1 MKRIM
6 GIYSK
11 TEAISG
17 AFFLALCL
25 AFAPFDQL
33 AAQTKPKTVFVG
45 HGVDLESL
53 NPYWHNTTANYAVWR
68 HFLEPLAEY
77 DFAKRKYTGILAES
91 WSGNE
96 KGWTFKLHRNVKFH
110 NGAEM
115 TASDVIYSLKRS
127 IDSKLSRQVN
137 LARIIQSIQASDPHT
152 VVITTTKP
160 VVSLLDYLDNAYIL
174 SERAAKES
182 GDEATFGKKP
192 IGTGPFKFVEW
203 VRGERV
209 VAEKNSQYWRGA
221 PKIDRIV
228 WKPVAEDAARLAL
241 LESGQAD
248 LIANVPPHETARL
261 KANSN
266 LRLEEVRSARI
277 IFLLLDPAHKP
288 LDNKLVRQAI
298 HYAIDKDA
306 LVKYV
311 LDGKAHR
318 LDGILGPHGFGED
331 PSFKPYS
338 YDPQKAKELLAAA
351 GFANGFEID
360 FYTSTGRYTKDREI
374 AQAIAGQ
381 LAKVGIKTRFHTP
394 EWGIFNDLHRS
405 GKCPICFRGRGTVVD
420 PDDFFN
426 EYFETGVS
434 KRLSYSNPKF
444 DRLIQQQRQI
454 FDLEK
459 REPILQSAIK
469 ILLDDAPI
477 VPLYNPID
485 IYAVKRRLVWKP
497 SAKDYINVAE
507 ADLAEK

>member
-1 MKRIM
+1 MTVFAKMRSTQLIASFAVCFAL
-6 GIYSK
+6 ISASK
-11 TEAISG
+11 V
-17 AFFLALCL
+17 
-25 AFAPFDQL
+25 FAQSK
-33 AAQTKPKTVFVG
+33 AKTVFIA

-77 DFAKRKYTGILAES
+77 DFAKKKYLGVLAES
-91 WSGNE
+91 WTGNE

-115 TASDVIYSLKRS
+115 TAADVIYSLKRS
-127 IDSKLSRQVN
+127 MDPKFSRQLTLSR
-137 LARIIQSIQASDPHT
+137 AIQSMQAPDPYT
-152 VVITTTKP
+152 LVVTTAKP
-160 VVSLLDYLDNAYIL
+160 VVSFLDYLDNTYIL
-174 SERAAKES
+174 SESAAKES
-182 GDEATFGKKP
+182 GDEATLGRKP
-192 IGTGPFKFVEW
+192 VGTGPFKFVEW
-203 VRGERV
+203 VRGDRV
-209 VAEKNSQYWRGA
+209 VAEKNPQYWRGA
-221 PKIDRIV
+221 SKIDRII

-248 LIANVPPHETARL
+248 LIANVPPHETDRFKNNPA
-261 KANSN
+261 
-266 LRLEEVRSARI
+266 LRTEEVRSARI

-298 HYAIDKDA
+298 HYALDKDA

-311 LDGKAHR
+311 LDGKAFR

-331 PSFKPYS
+331 PSFKPFS
-338 YDPQKAKELLAAA
+338 YNPQKARELLLAA

-360 FYTSTGRYTKDREI
+360 FFTSTGRYTKDREI

-381 LAKVGIKTRFHTP
+381 LAKVGIKARLHTP
-394 EWGIFNDLHRS
+394 EWGIFNDLHRA

-444 DRLIQQQRQI
+444 DRLLQQQRQI
-454 FDLEK
+454 FDADK
-459 REPILQSAIK
+459 REQVLQAAIK
-469 ILLDDAPI
+469 ILLEDAPI

-485 IYAVKRRLVWKP
+485 IYGAKRRLIWKP
-497 SAKDYINVAE
+497 SPKDYINVAD
-507 ADLAEK
+507 ADLADK

>member
-1 MKRIM
+1 MRTH
-6 GIYSK
+6 SN
-11 TEAISG
+11 TRAISS

-68 HFLEPLAEY
+68 HFLEPLVEY

-91 WSGNE
+91 WSGSE

-115 TASDVIYSLKRS
+115 TAGDVIYSLKRS

-137 LARIIQSIQASDPHT
+137 LARIIQSIQAPDPYT
-152 VVITTTKP
+152 VAITTTKP
-160 VVSLLDYLDNAYIL
+160 VVSLLEYLDNAYIL
-174 SERAAKES
+174 SEAAAKES

-266 LRLEEVRSARI
+266 VRLEEVRSARI

-338 YDPQKAKELLAAA
+338 YNPQKAKDLLAAA

-444 DRLIQQQRQI
+444 DRSIQQQRQI
-454 FDLEK
+454 FDFEK
-459 REPILQSAIK
+459 REPILQAAIK

-497 SAKDYINVAE
+497 SAKDYINVAD

>member
-1 MKRIM
+1 MSVLSRAAATSLTVFFAAYL
-6 GIYSK
+6 GFLPASK
-11 TEAISG
+11 
-17 AFFLALCL
+17 
-25 AFAPFDQL
+25 L
-33 AAQTKPKTVFVG
+33 AAQTKGKTVVVG

-77 DFAKRKYTGILAES
+77 DFVKKRYVGVLAES
-91 WSGNE
+91 WSGTE
-96 KGWTFKLHRNVKFH
+96 KGWTFRLHKNVKFH
-110 NGAEM
+110 NGVEM
-115 TASDVIYSLKRS
+115 TAADVIYSLKRS
-127 IDSKLSRQVN
+127 IDPKLSRQIN
-137 LARIIQSIQASDPHT
+137 LARSIQSIQAPDPYT
-152 VVITTTKP
+152 VVVTTTKP

-174 SERAAKES
+174 SEAAAKES

-192 IGTGPFKFVEW
+192 AGTGPFKFVEW

-209 VAEKNSQYWRGA
+209 VAEKNPQYWRGA
-221 PKIDRIV
+221 AKVDRII

-248 LIANVPPHETARL
+248 LIANVPPHETDRL
-261 KANSN
+261 RGNSTV
-266 LRLEEVRSARI
+266 RLEETRSARI

-298 HYAIDKDA
+298 HYALDKDA
-306 LVKYV
+306 LIKYV
-311 LDGKAHR
+311 LDGKAYR

-338 YDPQKAKELLAAA
+338 YNPQKAKELLTAA

-394 EWGIFNDLHRS
+394 EWGIFNDLHRA

-434 KRLSYSNPKF
+434 KRLSYSNAQF

-459 REPILQSAIK
+459 RAPILQTAIK

-485 IYAVKRRLVWKP
+485 IYAAKRRLVWKP
-497 SAKDYINVAE
+497 SPKDYINVAD
-507 ADLAEK
+507 ADLLEK

>member
-1 MKRIM
+1 MTISSRAR
-6 GIYSK
+6 
-11 TEAISG
+11 AISIIVSFFAIYL
-17 AFFLALCL
+17 AFFPAHK
-25 AFAPFDQL
+25 L
-33 AAQTKPKTVFVG
+33 AAQAKGKTVVVG

-77 DFAKRKYTGILAES
+77 DFVKKRYVGVLAES
-91 WSGNE
+91 WSGTE
-96 KGWTFKLHRNVKFH
+96 KGWTFRLHKNVKFH
-110 NGAEM
+110 NGVEM
-115 TASDVIYSLKRS
+115 TAADVIYSLKRS
-127 IDSKLSRQVN
+127 IDPKLSRQIN
-137 LARIIQSIQASDPHT
+137 LARSIQSMQAPDPYT

-160 VVSLLDYLDNAYIL
+160 VVSLLEYFDNVYIL
-174 SERAAKES
+174 SEAAAKES

-192 IGTGPFKFVEW
+192 AGTGPFKFVEW

-209 VAEKNSQYWRGA
+209 VAEKNPQYWRGA
-221 PKIDRIV
+221 PKIDRII

-248 LIANVPPHETARL
+248 LIANVPPHETDRL
-261 KANSN
+261 RGNSTV
-266 LRLEEVRSARI
+266 RLEEARSARI

-298 HYAIDKDA
+298 HYALDKDA
-306 LVKYV
+306 LIKYV
-311 LDGKAHR
+311 LDGKAYR

-338 YDPQKAKELLAAA
+338 YNPQKAKELLTAA

-394 EWGIFNDLHRS
+394 EWGIFNDLHRA

-434 KRLSYSNPKF
+434 KRLSYSNAKF

-459 REPILQSAIK
+459 RAPILQAAIK

-485 IYAVKRRLVWKP
+485 IYAAKRRLVWKP
-497 SAKDYINVAE
+497 SPKDYINVAD
-507 ADLAEK
+507 ADLLEK

>member
-1 MKRIM
+1 MQ
-6 GIYSK
+6 
-11 TEAISG
+11 
-17 AFFLALCL
+17 
-25 AFAPFDQL
+25 APD
-33 AAQTKPKTVFVG
+33 PYTV
-45 HGVDLESL
+45 
-53 NPYWHNTTANYAVWR
+53 A
-68 HFLEPLAEY
+68 
-77 DFAKRKYTGILAES
+77 
-91 WSGNE
+91 
-96 KGWTFKLHRNVKFH
+96 
-110 NGAEM
+110 
-115 TASDVIYSLKRS
+115 
-127 IDSKLSRQVN
+127 
-137 LARIIQSIQASDPHT
+137 
-152 VVITTTKP
+152 ITTTKP
-160 VVSLLDYLDNAYIL
+160 VVSLLEYLDNAYIL
-174 SERAAKES
+174 SEAAAKES

-209 VAEKNSQYWRGA
+209 VAEKNPQYWRGA
-221 PKIDRIV
+221 PKIDRII

-248 LIANVPPHETARL
+248 LIANVPPHETDRL
-261 KANSN
+261 KRNSTV
-266 LRLEEVRSARI
+266 RLEEVRSARI

-338 YDPQKAKELLAAA
+338 HNPQKAKELLAAA

-426 EYFETGVS
+426 EYFESGVS

-459 REPILQSAIK
+459 REPILQAAIK

-477 VPLYNPID
+477 IPLYNPID

-507 ADLAEK
+507 TDLTEK

>member
-1 MKRIM
+1 MRTH
-6 GIYSK
+6 SN
-11 TEAISG
+11 TRAISI

-68 HFLEPLAEY
+68 HFLEPLVEY

-91 WSGNE
+91 WSGSE

-115 TASDVIYSLKRS
+115 TAGDVIYSVKRS

-137 LARIIQSIQASDPHT
+137 LARIIQSIQAPDPYT
-152 VVITTTKP
+152 VAITTTKP
-160 VVSLLDYLDNAYIL
+160 VVSLLEYLDNAYIL
-174 SERAAKES
+174 SEAAAKES

-209 VAEKNSQYWRGA
+209 VAEKNPQYWRGA

-298 HYAIDKDA
+298 HYAIDRDA

-331 PSFKPYS
+331 VSFKPYS

-459 REPILQSAIK
+459 REPILQAAIK

>member
-1 MKRIM
+1 MPALSRAGPISLTVFFAT
-6 GIYSK
+6 YLAFLPASK
-11 TEAISG
+11 T
-17 AFFLALCL
+17 
-25 AFAPFDQL
+25 
-33 AAQTKPKTVFVG
+33 AAQIKGKTVVVG

-77 DFAKRKYTGILAES
+77 DFVKKRYVGVLAES
-91 WSGNE
+91 WSGTE
-96 KGWTFKLHRNVKFH
+96 KGWTFRLHKNVKFH
-110 NGAEM
+110 NGVEM
-115 TASDVIYSLKRS
+115 TAADVIYSLKRS
-127 IDSKLSRQVN
+127 MDRKLSRQIN
-137 LARIIQSIQASDPHT
+137 LARRIQSMQAPDPYT

-160 VVSLLDYLDNAYIL
+160 VVSLLEYLDNAYIL
-174 SERAAKES
+174 SEAAAKES

-192 IGTGPFKFVEW
+192 AGTGPFKFVEW

-209 VAEKNSQYWRGA
+209 VAERNPQYWRGV
-221 PKIDRIV
+221 PKVDRII

-248 LIANVPPHETARL
+248 LIANVPPHETDRL
-261 KANSN
+261 RGNSTV
-266 LRLEEVRSARI
+266 RLEEARSARI

-298 HYAIDKDA
+298 HYALDKNA
-306 LVKYV
+306 LIKYV
-311 LDGKAHR
+311 LDGKAYR

-338 YDPQKAKELLAAA
+338 YNPQRAKELLTAA

-381 LAKVGIKTRFHTP
+381 LAKVGIRTRFHTP
-394 EWGIFNDLHRS
+394 EWGIFNDLHRA

-434 KRLSYSNPKF
+434 KRLSYSNAKF

-459 REPILQSAIK
+459 RIPILQAAIK

-485 IYAVKRRLVWKP
+485 IYAAKRRLVWKP
-497 SAKDYINVAE
+497 SPKDYINVAN

>member
-1 MKRIM
+1 MRT
-6 GIYSK
+6 YSK

-25 AFAPFDQL
+25 AFVPLDQL

-91 WSGNE
+91 WSGSE

-137 LARIIQSIQASDPHT
+137 LARVIQSIQAPDPHT
-152 VVITTTKP
+152 VLVTTTKP

-192 IGTGPFKFVEW
+192 VGTGPFKFVEW

-209 VAEKNSQYWRGA
+209 VAEKNSQYWRRA
-221 PKIDRIV
+221 PKLDRIV

-261 KANSN
+261 KGNSAV
-266 LRLEEVRSARI
+266 RLEEVRSARI

-381 LAKVGIKTRFHTP
+381 LAKVGIRTRFHTP

-444 DRLIQQQRQI
+444 DRLLQQQRQI

-507 ADLAEK
+507 ADWAEK

>member
-1 MKRIM
+1 MPVLSR
-6 GIYSK
+6 
-11 TEAISG
+11 AG
-17 AFFLALCL
+17 AFSLTVFFATYLVFLP
-25 AFAPFDQL
+25 AFKL
-33 AAQTKPKTVFVG
+33 VAQTKGKTVVIG

-77 DFAKRKYTGILAES
+77 DFVKKRYVGALAES
-91 WSGNE
+91 WSGTE
-96 KGWTFKLHRNVKFH
+96 KGWTFRLHKNVKFH
-110 NGAEM
+110 NGVEM
-115 TASDVIYSLKRS
+115 TAADVIYSLKRS
-127 IDSKLSRQVN
+127 MDRKLSRQIN
-137 LARIIQSIQASDPHT
+137 LARRIQSMQAPDPYT
-152 VVITTTKP
+152 VVITTRKP
-160 VVSLLDYLDNAYIL
+160 VVSLLEYLDNAYIL
-174 SERAAKES
+174 SEAAAKES

-192 IGTGPFKFVEW
+192 AGTGPFKFVEW

-209 VAEKNSQYWRGA
+209 VAERNPQYWRGA
-221 PKIDRIV
+221 PKVDRII

-248 LIANVPPHETARL
+248 LIANVPPHETDRL
-261 KANSN
+261 RGNSTV
-266 LRLEEVRSARI
+266 RLEEARSARI

-298 HYAIDKDA
+298 HYALDKNA
-306 LVKYV
+306 LIKYV
-311 LDGKAHR
+311 LDGKAYR
-318 LDGILGPHGFGED
+318 LDGILGSHGFGED

-338 YDPQKAKELLAAA
+338 YNPQKAKELLTAA
-351 GFANGFEID
+351 GFANGLEID

-394 EWGIFNDLHRS
+394 EWGIFNDLHRA

-434 KRLSYSNPKF
+434 KRLSYSNAKF

-459 REPILQSAIK
+459 RIPILQAAIK

-485 IYAVKRRLVWKP
+485 IYAAKRRLVWKP
-497 SAKDYINVAE
+497 SPKDYINVAD
-507 ADLAEK
+507 ADLADK

>member
-1 MKRIM
+1 MKAGSQARAFNFIATFVAICFVLLP
-6 GIYSK
+6 GSK
-11 TEAISG
+11 LE
-17 AFFLALCL
+17 
-25 AFAPFDQL
+25 
-33 AAQTKPKTVFVG
+33 AQTKGKTVVVG

-68 HFLEPLAEY
+68 HFLEPLTEY
-77 DFAKRKYTGILAES
+77 DFVKKRYAGVLAES

-96 KGWTFKLHRNVKFH
+96 KGWTFKLHKNVKFH
-110 NGAEM
+110 NGLEM
-115 TASDVIYSLKRS
+115 TAADVIYSLKRS
-127 IDSKLSRQVN
+127 IDPKLSRQVSFG
-137 LARIIQSIQASDPHT
+137 RIIQSMQAPDPYT

-160 VVSLLDYLDNAYIL
+160 VVSILEYLDNAYIL
-174 SERAAKES
+174 SEAAAKES

-209 VAEKNSQYWRGA
+209 VADKNPQYWRGA
-221 PKIDRIV
+221 PKLDRII

-248 LIANVPPHETARL
+248 LIANVPPHETGRI
-261 KANSN
+261 KGNST
-266 LRLEEVRSARI
+266 LRLEEARSARI

-288 LDNKLVRQAI
+288 LDNKQVRQAI

-311 LDGKAHR
+311 LDGKAYR
-318 LDGILGPHGFGED
+318 LDTILGPHGFGED

-338 YDPQKAKELLAAA
+338 YNPQKAKDLLSAA
-351 GFANGFEID
+351 GFPNGFEID

-394 EWGIFNDLHRS
+394 EWGIFNDLHRA

-434 KRLSYSNPKF
+434 KRLSYSNPNF
-444 DRLIQQQRQI
+444 DRLLQQQRQL
-454 FDLEK
+454 FDAEK
-459 REPILQSAIK
+459 RAPVLQSAMK

-477 VPLYNPID
+477 VPLYNPVD
-485 IYAVKRRLVWKP
+485 IYAAKRRLIWKP
-497 SAKDYINVAE
+497 SAKDYINVAD
-507 ADLAEK
+507 ADVAEK

>member
-1 MKRIM
+1 MKNSLLLTARCLRLSALVACWIVF
-6 GIYSK
+6 GLVH
-11 TEAISG
+11 EAN
-17 AFFLALCL
+17 
-25 AFAPFDQL
+25 PQDR
-33 AAQTKPKTVFVG
+33 PKTLVVA

-77 DFAKRKYTGILAES
+77 DFNTNRFVGALAES
-91 WSGNE
+91 WTGNE
-96 KGWTFKLHRNVKFH
+96 KGWSFKLKKNIKFH
-110 NGAEM
+110 NGAELS
-115 TASDVIYSLKRS
+115 AADVIYSLKRS
-127 IDSKLSRQVN
+127 MDPKFSRQQN
-137 LARIIQSIQASDPHT
+137 LSRIIQSMHAPDPHT
-152 VVITTTKP
+152 VVIATTKP
-160 VVSLLDYLDNAYIL
+160 VVSFLDFLDNAYIL
-174 SERAAKES
+174 SEAAAKES
-182 GDEATFGKKP
+182 GDEVTFGKRP
-192 IGTGPFKFVEW
+192 VGTGPFKFVEW

-209 VAEKNSQYWRGA
+209 VADKNPQYWRGA
-221 PKIDRIV
+221 PKIDRII

-248 LIANVPPHETARL
+248 LIGNVPPHEASRV
-261 KANSN
+261 KANST

-298 HYAIDKDA
+298 HFAIDKDA

-311 LDGKAHR
+311 LDGKAYR
-318 LDGILGPHGFGED
+318 LDTISGPHGFGED

-338 YDPQKAKELLAAA
+338 YNPQKAKDLLAAA
-351 GFANGFEID
+351 GLANGFEID
-360 FYTSTGRYTKDREI
+360 FYTSTGRYTKDREV

-394 EWGIFNDLHRS
+394 EWGIFNDLHRA

-434 KRLSYSNPKF
+434 KRLSYSNANF
-444 DRLIQQQRQI
+444 DRLLQQQRQI
-454 FDLEK
+454 FDPEK
-459 REPILQSAIK
+459 RAPVLQAAMK
-469 ILLDDAPI
+469 ILLEDAPI
-477 VPLYNPID
+477 VPLYNPVD
-485 IYAVKRRLVWKP
+485 IYAAKRRLVWKP
-497 SAKDYINVAE
+497 SAKDYINVAD

>member
-1 MKRIM
+1 MPVLSR
-6 GIYSK
+6 
-11 TEAISG
+11 AG
-17 AFFLALCL
+17 AFSLTVFFTTYLVFLPE
-25 AFAPFDQL
+25 FKV
-33 AAQTKPKTVFVG
+33 AAQTKGKTVVIG

-77 DFAKRKYTGILAES
+77 DFVKKRYVGVLAES
-91 WSGNE
+91 WSGTE
-96 KGWTFKLHRNVKFH
+96 KGWTFRLHKNVKFH
-110 NGAEM
+110 NGVEM
-115 TASDVIYSLKRS
+115 TAADVIYSLKRS
-127 IDSKLSRQVN
+127 MDPKLSRQIN
-137 LARIIQSIQASDPHT
+137 LARSIQSLQAPDPYT
-152 VVITTTKP
+152 VVITTKKP
-160 VVSLLDYLDNAYIL
+160 VVSLLEYLDNAYIL
-174 SERAAKES
+174 SEAAAKES

-192 IGTGPFKFVEW
+192 AGTGPFKFVEW

-209 VAEKNSQYWRGA
+209 VAERNPQYWRGA
-221 PKIDRIV
+221 PKVDRII

-248 LIANVPPHETARL
+248 LIANVPPHETDRL
-261 KANSN
+261 RGNSTV
-266 LRLEEVRSARI
+266 RLEEARSARI

-298 HYAIDKDA
+298 HYALDKNA
-306 LVKYV
+306 LIKYV
-311 LDGKAHR
+311 LDGKAYR

-338 YDPQKAKELLAAA
+338 YNPQKAKELLTAA

-394 EWGIFNDLHRS
+394 EWGIFNDLHRA

-434 KRLSYSNPKF
+434 KRLSYSNAKF

-459 REPILQSAIK
+459 RAPILQAAIK

-485 IYAVKRRLVWKP
+485 IYAAKRRLVWKP
-497 SAKDYINVAE
+497 SPKDYINVAD
-507 ADLAEK
+507 ADLADK

>member
-1 MKRIM
+1 M
-6 GIYSK
+6 
-11 TEAISG
+11 TVFFG
-17 AFFLALCL
+17 AVNFCVALSFAVCL
-25 AFAPFDQL
+25 VCLPATDL
-33 AAQTKPKTVFVG
+33 AAQTKGKTIVVG

-68 HFLEPLAEY
+68 HFLEPLTEY
-77 DFAKRKYTGILAES
+77 DFVKKRYVGVLAES

-96 KGWTFKLHRNVKFH
+96 KGWTFKLHKNIKFH
-110 NGAEM
+110 NGVEM
-115 TASDVIYSLKRS
+115 TAGDVIYSLKRS
-127 IDSKLSRQVN
+127 IDPKLSRQRN
-137 LARIIQSIQASDPHT
+137 LARTIQSMQAPDPYT
-152 VVITTTKP
+152 VVLTTTKP
-160 VVSLLDYLDNAYIL
+160 VISLLEYLDNAYIL
-174 SERAAKES
+174 SERAARES

-209 VAEKNSQYWRGA
+209 VAEKNSQYWRGT
-221 PKIDRIV
+221 PKIDRII

-248 LIANVPPHETARL
+248 LIANVPPHETDRL
-261 KANSN
+261 KANSTV
-266 LRLEEVRSARI
+266 RLEEARSARI

-306 LVKYV
+306 LIRYV
-311 LDGKAHR
+311 LDGKAYR

-331 PSFKPYS
+331 PAFKPFS
-338 YDPQKAKELLAAA
+338 YNPQKARELLSAA
-351 GFANGFEID
+351 GFADGFEID
-360 FYTSTGRYTKDREI
+360 FFTSTGRYTKDREV

-394 EWGIFNDLHRS
+394 EWGIFNDLHRA

-434 KRLSYSNPKF
+434 KRLAYSNPKF

-459 REPILQSAIK
+459 REPILQAAIK

-497 SAKDYINVAE
+497 SPKDYINVAD
-507 ADLAEK
+507 ADLADK

>member
-91 WSGNE
+91 WSGSE
-96 KGWTFKLHRNVKFH
+96 KGWTFKLHRKVKFH

-127 IDSKLSRQVN
+127 IDPKLSRQVN
-137 LARIIQSIQASDPHT
+137 LARIIQSIQAPDPHT

-160 VVSLLDYLDNAYIL
+160 VVSLLEYLDNAYIL
-174 SERAAKES
+174 SEAAAKES
-182 GDEATFGKKP
+182 ADEATFGKKP

-318 LDGILGPHGFGED
+318 LDGIWGRMVSVKTPHSSPIRTTPRKRRSSSRQRALPMD
-331 PSFKPYS
+331 S
-338 YDPQKAKELLAAA
+338 
-351 GFANGFEID
+351 
-360 FYTSTGRYTKDREI
+360 TSTFTLQR
-374 AQAIAGQ
+374 AGTRRT
-381 LAKVGIKTRFHTP
+381 AKSPK
-394 EWGIFNDLHRS
+394 RS
-405 GKCPICFRGRGTVVD
+405 
-420 PDDFFN
+420 PD
-426 EYFETGVS
+426 S
-434 KRLSYSNPKF
+434 
-444 DRLIQQQRQI
+444 
-454 FDLEK
+454 
-459 REPILQSAIK
+459 
-469 ILLDDAPI
+469 
-477 VPLYNPID
+477 
-485 IYAVKRRLVWKP
+485 
-497 SAKDYINVAE
+497 
-507 ADLAEK
+507 